1 MKIEFNKK
9 INSPSFT
16 NGTKALYRAK
26 GNYNDVEIENID
38 IEFSINITTK
48 AEFMCIDSLN
58 IDSLEFVLYQDELMI
73 SNDPTDAIQGAARL
87 FKRDDFK
94 VEIDTN
100 ILEKDCK
107 TIDDVYID
115 FETMIIEFS

>member
-16 NGTKALYRAK
+16 NGTKALSRAK
-26 GNYNDVEIENID
+26 GNYNDVEIDNIN
-38 IEFSINITTK
+38 IEFSINITTTE
-48 AEFMCIDSLN
+48 EFMSIDSLN
-58 IDSLEFVLYQDELMI
+58 IDKFEFVLYQDELMV
-73 SNDPTDAIQGAARL
+73 SNDPTDAIQGAERL
-87 FKRDDFK
+87 FKRDDFTIE
-94 VEIDTN
+94 VCEN

-115 FETMIIEFS
+115 FETMVIEFS

>member
-16 NGTKALYRAK
+16 NGTKELSRAK
-26 GNYNDVEIENID
+26 GNYNDVEIDNIN

-48 AEFMCIDSLN
+48 AEFMSIDSLN
-58 IDSLEFVLYQDELMI
+58 IDKFEFVLFQDELMV
-73 SNDPTDAIQGAARL
+73 SNDPTNAIQGAERL

-115 FETMIIEFS
+115 FETMVIEFS